1 MLKIFR
7 KIRQDLL
14 SELNN
19 NQRFNETLKFSTGHL
34 YQLTTRCGRIK
45 PEVEALVEQI
55 DAEIE
60 QRNKL

>member
-1 MLKIFR
+1 MR

-34 YQLTTRCGRIK
+34 YQLTTRYGRIK